1 MRLMNLNE
9 IIKCDGRSEKRE
21 ILDKVL
27 EKRKE
32 LNNGQAEGGQSA
44 SVRTSRRVSYSH
56 TSVVWILRGCTCEKT
71 LIVVHGKEESD
82 KLALEPACS
91 NISSTTLNEN
101 RSQAQLQ
108 IALADFLSGR
118 KAVLVATNVAAR
130 GLAIPDV
137 EHVIYWDLPRTAAD
151 MDDYAHRIGRTSGV
165 GNEFLTTTFYTS
177 RDVHIAPRLID
188 ILHSSGARGPDWL
201 YEEAGMTPAA
211 NGDKKFWRPE

>member
-32 LNNGQAEGGQSA
+32 LNNGQ
-44 SVRTSRRVSYSH
+44 
-56 TSVVWILRGCTCEKT
+56 CEKT